1 MPSKTQ
7 KFQVDSAYKQPSL
20 TKRDNCTKCNL
31 GDFRILGIDPGF
43 GRTGLGI
50 IDIKNSKLTHVWHSC
65 IETPSDVPFTERL
78 QTIRNDLTEAIRRF
92 NPDVAS
98 VEHLFFQSN
107 VKTAINVGM
116 ARGVI
121 LLALADANLPT
132 VELTPNE
139 IKQTVAGHGA
149 ADKKQIQYMVKRF
162 LCLKDAPKP
171 DDAADA
177 LAIAIAG
184 GFTYQTRK
192 KQDIT
197 IEKQP

>member
-1 MPSKTQ
+1 MKSPLVKGGYSTRS
-7 KFQVDSAYKQPSL
+7 VG
-20 TKRDNCTKCNL
+20 L
-31 GDFRILGIDPGF
+31 GDFRILGVDPGF

-50 IDIKNSKLTHVWHSC
+50 VDIKNSKLTHVWHSC
-65 IETPSDVPFTERL
+65 IDTPADAPFTERL
-78 QTIRNDLTEAIRRF
+78 QTVRNDLTEAIRRF
-92 NPDVAS
+92 KPDVAS

-149 ADKKQIQYMVKRF
+149 ADKKQIQYMVTRL
-162 LCLKDAPKP
+162 LCLKETPKP

-197 IEKQP
+197 IRKQS

>member
-1 MPSKTQ
+1 MNSPLVKGGHSTQ
-7 KFQVDSAYKQPSL
+7 SVG
-20 TKRDNCTKCNL
+20 L

-65 IETPSDVPFTERL
+65 IDTPSDAPFTERL
-78 QTIRNDLTEAIRRF
+78 QTVRNDLTEAIRRF

-149 ADKKQIQYMVKRF
+149 ADKKQIEYMVTRL
-162 LCLKDAPKP
+162 LCLTETPKP

-184 GFTYQTRK
+184 GLTYQTNQKRHK
-192 KQDIT
+192 SIK
-197 IEKQP
+197 